1 MHKTTVVAQLLIP
14 KSNQWPIRLKVS
26 FEKSCLCD
34 FKKFIATCF
43 HQYFFIISALVL
55 DSQKVLI
62 FLTLESIMAF
72 VFLKIQLFCQ

>member
-1 MHKTTVVAQLLIP
+1 MADPVKSFLLKNLVCVI
-14 KSNQWPIRLKVS
+14 L
-26 FEKSCLCD
+26 
-34 FKKFIATCF
+34 KKFIATCF